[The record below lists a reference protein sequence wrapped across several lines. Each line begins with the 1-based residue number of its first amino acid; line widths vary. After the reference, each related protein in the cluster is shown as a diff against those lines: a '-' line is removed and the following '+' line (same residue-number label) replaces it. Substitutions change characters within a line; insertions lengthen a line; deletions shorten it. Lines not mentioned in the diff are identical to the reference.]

1 MSTLP
6 PLPQR
11 RIALLVDCE
20 NVGVDAVGF
29 ALERMRAHGKV
40 TTRRGYGGQCLLGNK
55 WKEVMLQLALTPQL
69 HYSAISGKN
78 TSDIALALDCL
89 ELVMSGQVDMVCLV
103 TSDSDF
109 SYLCTKLRER
119 GCLTCIVGES
129 KTPPALKAASDSFH
143 EFVPATVSAVPI
155 SPAPAQA
162 APPTAPPVSK
172 QVTAA
177 RTLLTNAVR
186 AVCAETGLGHIPLS
200 RLGQFLREHHGDFS
214 IKNQG
219 HASLN
224 KMLMSVPQLDCH
236 MQSKTHVV
244 SLRNPAPDKPVPRCP
259 ASLVSG

>member
-11 RIALLVDCE
+11 RIALLIDCE

-40 TTRRGYGGQCLLGNK
+40 TIRRGYGGQCLLGSK
-55 WKEVMLQLALTPQL
+55 WKEVMLQSALTPQL

-129 KTPPALKAASDSFH
+129 KTPEALKAASDSFY
-143 EFVPATVSAVPI
+143 EFLPLTLEA
-155 SPAPAQA
+155 APA
-162 APPTAPPVSK
+162 APPVPKEVKAVRK
-172 QVTAA
+172 
-177 RTLLTNAVR
+177 LLTDVVR
-186 AVCAETGLGHIPLS
+186 KMRKETGLADIPLS
-200 RLGQFLREHHGDFS
+200 KFGQYLCAHHSDFS
-214 IKNQG
+214 CKHFG
-219 HASLN
+219 HPNLS
-224 KMLMSVPQLDCH
+224 KMLATVPMLDCRL
-236 MQSKTHVV
+236 QDKTHMV
-244 SLRNPAPDKPVPRCP
+244 SLR
-259 ASLVSG
+259 GE